1 MTDPT
6 QPVTNTYHLNDG
18 TEFTLTAT
26 EKALTQLAPAILS
39 DLGCTYEIRWPIKT
53 YKDLEERQEDTR
65 ARRRYAKA
73 RAEIYAASRA
83 LPGAAYK
90 VDNLAEMLETAWM
103 AGYEAAPKGVNSK

>member
-26 EKALTQLAPAILS
+26 EKALAQLAPAILS
-39 DLGCTYEIRWPIKT
+39 HLGCSYEIRWPVKT
-53 YKDLEERQEDTR
+53 DEEKEQRR
-65 ARRRYAKA
+65 ADRSARLRYAQA